1 MNQEKKQEYFE
12 KTAHQRAS
20 VMAILHNILTMSDDK
35 PLKEAKLM
43 IAATFKCIIQNEYIV
58 GDVADRMVLLRIKE
72 YLNQERAFRAA
83 NNIVNPEN
91 PL

>member
-35 PLKEAKLM
+35 PLKDAKLM

-58 GDVADRMVLLRIKE
+58 GDVVDRMVLLRIKE
-72 YLNQERAFRAA
+72 YLNQEQAFRAA

>member
-1 MNQEKKQEYFE
+1 
-12 KTAHQRAS
+12 
-20 VMAILHNILTMSDDK
+20 
-35 PLKEAKLM
+35 M

-72 YLNQERAFRAA
+72 YLNQEQAFRAA